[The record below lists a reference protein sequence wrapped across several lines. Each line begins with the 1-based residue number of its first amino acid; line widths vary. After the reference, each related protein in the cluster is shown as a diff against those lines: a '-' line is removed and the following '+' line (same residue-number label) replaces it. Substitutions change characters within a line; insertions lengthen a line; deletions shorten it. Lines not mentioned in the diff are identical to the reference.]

1 MRQIKSYNI
10 FNNFLKL
17 NIINL
22 NKTVSV
28 YLIPLSIAQTEF
40 NLCIDCGEEF
50 TDQDL
55 QPLFDN
61 FGDVDIDLELLQQ
74 LIQTNIF
81 EPYKF
86 SEEEMYE
93 FLREFNDEEN

>member
-17 NIINL
+17 NIITL
-22 NKTVSV
+22 NKPVSV
-28 YLIPLSIAQTEF
+28 YLIPLSIAKTEF
-40 NLCIDCGEEF
+40 ILCIDCGEEF
-50 TDQDL
+50 TDKDL
-55 QPLFDN
+55 QQLFDT